1 MARPKRHN
9 ADYFSHDAG
18 MRNDPKVKALRNK
31 FGNDGYAV
39 WCMMLEVLTASDYF
53 TRSID
58 DIEIEILSADFGIAP
73 ELFSEILS
81 YTVRLR
87 LLQTGDNCEYLS
99 QKLTERLQPVTDKR
113 RNSANRGIPVTESTQ
128 SKVKESKVKESNN
141 SLWLDDAK
149 PEYLDFCES
158 YFDMLLRHELI
169 KSSANWKTKT
179 WYDAARLMVERD
191 GIDLKRMNAALRYLD
206 NHIKNQYCPQAYSL
220 VSFREK
226 WVSIRAYHSRQEECK
241 KVDPNVRPNA

>member
-39 WCMMLEVLTASDYF
+39 WGMMLEVLTASDYF

-58 DIEIEILSADFGIAP
+58 EIEIEILSADFGIEP

-81 YTVRLR
+81 YMVRLR

-99 QKLTERLQPVTDKR
+99 QKLSDRMQSVVDKR
-113 RNSANRGIPVTESTQ
+113 RNSKPKGVSVTESTQ
-128 SKVKESKVKESNN
+128 SKVKESKVN
-141 SLWLDDAK
+141 
-149 PEYLDFCES
+149 
-158 YFDMLLRHELI
+158 
-169 KSSANWKTKT
+169 KTKEEKSIKRFKEPTLKEVADYCLERKNEVNPDNWMNHYAAKGWMIGPNKMKDWKAAVRT
-179 WYDAARLMVERD
+179 WE
-191 GIDLKRMNAALRYLD
+191 
-206 NHIKNQYCPQAYSL
+206 KNDT
-220 VSFREK
+220 
-226 WVSIRAYHSRQEECK
+226 K
-241 KVDPNVRPNA
+241 KDVKNWNPFS

>member
-39 WCMMLEVLTASDYF
+39 WGMMLEVLTASDYF

-58 DIEIEILSADFGIAP
+58 EIEIEILSADFGIEP

-81 YTVRLR
+81 YMVRLR

-99 QKLTERLQPVTDKR
+99 QKLSDRMQSVVDKR
-113 RNSANRGIPVTESTQ
+113 RNSKPKGVSVTESTQ
-128 SKVKESKVKESNN
+128 SKVKESKVK
-141 SLWLDDAK
+141 
-149 PEYLDFCES
+149 
-158 YFDMLLRHELI
+158 
-169 KSSANWKTKT
+169 KTKEIEERKKEFKDLAKNKWIELGGEKYLCEKEAIKFCNYWTEHGPTDRKMRFEKENAFGMGRRLGT
-179 WYDAARLMVERD
+179 WKERNTKP
-191 GIDLKRMNAALRYLD
+191 IN
-206 NHIKNQYCPQAYSL
+206 
-220 VSFREK
+220 
-226 WVSIRAYHSRQEECK
+226 
-241 KVDPNVRPNA
+241 PNVRQGGRI